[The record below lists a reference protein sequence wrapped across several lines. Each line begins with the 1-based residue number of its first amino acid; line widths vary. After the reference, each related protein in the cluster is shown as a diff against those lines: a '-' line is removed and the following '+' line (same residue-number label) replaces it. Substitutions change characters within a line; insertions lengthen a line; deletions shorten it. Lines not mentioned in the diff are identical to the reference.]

1 MSAIQ
6 GRDYARIYVK
16 DSTGAARRSRSPRR
30 SRRRSTG
37 PWPSE
42 MEEALE
48 VRPYRSEDEALLFG
62 LARLDRGADMLT
74 LDLLEHD
81 TVFVA
86 EVGGVPATSRFAA
99 TVRPPA
105 SSSSS

>member
-1 MSAIQ
+1 M
-6 GRDYARIYVK
+6 
-16 DSTGAARRSRSPRR
+16 
-30 SRRRSTG
+30 
-37 PWPSE
+37 
-42 MEEALE
+42 E

-86 EVGGVPATSRFAA
+86 EVGGVPAGYVAIRRHGATACVEQLFVSPGARGRGRRDAA
-99 TVRPPA
+99 PGAR
-105 SSSSS
+105 

>member
-1 MSAIQ
+1 
-6 GRDYARIYVK
+6 
-16 DSTGAARRSRSPRR
+16 
-30 SRRRSTG
+30 
-37 PWPSE
+37 

-62 LARLDRGADMLT
+62 LARLDLGADMLT

-86 EVGGVPATSRFAA
+86 EV
-99 TVRPPA
+99 
-105 SSSSS
+105 